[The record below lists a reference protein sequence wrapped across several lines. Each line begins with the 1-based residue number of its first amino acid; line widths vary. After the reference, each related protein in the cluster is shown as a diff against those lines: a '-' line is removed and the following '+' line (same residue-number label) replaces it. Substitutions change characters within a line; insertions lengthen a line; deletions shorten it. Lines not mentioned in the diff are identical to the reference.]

1 MPPKKGK
8 GNGKAK
14 KSEGDNDTKA
24 EQKRIIDEIYNAPDI
39 GDYPMNLEMAQK
51 LVETENIEFLV
62 LVQRMQDINRRLES
76 DTQNLQQVKDV
87 EDSKIEGERQTVDQ
101 MRKRNTKARADLRN
115 QKKDCQDAKEEA
127 MNTAKNQRSEYEIRM
142 EELRS
147 KYEPKLEAQRKKI
160 AELEAVKADLEDF
173 KDREF
178 ESLAELKQWEDNVSQ

>member
-1 MPPKKGK
+1 
-8 GNGKAK
+8 
-14 KSEGDNDTKA
+14 
-24 EQKRIIDEIYNAPDI
+24 
-39 GDYPMNLEMAQK
+39 
-51 LVETENIEFLV
+51 
-62 LVQRMQDINRRLES
+62 
-76 DTQNLQQVKDV
+76 
-87 EDSKIEGERQTVDQ
+87 

-127 MNTAKNQRSEYEIRM
+127 VNTAKNQRSEYEIRM

>member
-76 DTQNLQQVKDV
+76 DT
-87 EDSKIEGERQTVDQ
+87 
-101 MRKRNTKARADLRN
+101 
-115 QKKDCQDAKEEA
+115 
-127 MNTAKNQRSEYEIRM
+127 
-142 EELRS
+142 
-147 KYEPKLEAQRKKI
+147 
-160 AELEAVKADLEDF
+160 
-173 KDREF
+173 
-178 ESLAELKQWEDNVSQ
+178 